1 MKSKQ
6 LIIGLLAVAVIAGAG
21 FFVMNKKDKTTNS
34 SDTQT
39 STHDET
45 NSDGHHHEDS
55 KVVDSACT
63 VFSGSDFSSAFG
75 VTVSDG
81 DDSGYTK
88 QANND
93 GLPNVQCEYEQD
105 GGDALDEFTFNL
117 GVENYATVDRA
128 KREIN
133 DSKIDVGKLTWQQ
146 IDGLADD
153 AIFAHGAVDD
163 AGMAESTSIYWLD
176 GKTVYHLSATKLGGF
191 NLSKVETQLKTVV
204 DSKF

>member
-55 KVVDSACT
+55 KVVDDACK
-63 VFSGSDFSSAFG
+63 VFSGADFGSAFG
-75 VTVSDG
+75 ITVGDG
-81 DDSGYTK
+81 DGTGYTK
-88 QANND
+88 QTNAD
-93 GLPNVQCEYEQD
+93 GLPNVQCEWKEGE
-105 GGDALDEFTFNL
+105 GGLNEFTFVL

-128 KREIN
+128 KQEIN
-133 DSKIDVGKLTWQQ
+133 DSKIDVGNLTWEQLSG
-146 IDGLADD
+146 IADD
-153 AIFAHGAVDD
+153 AILTRGGSINEKVVSSA
-163 AGMAESTSIYWLD
+163 IYWLD
-176 GKTVYHLSATKLGGF
+176 DKTVYHLSATKLGGF
-191 NLSKVETQLKTVV
+191 DRTDVETKLKTVV